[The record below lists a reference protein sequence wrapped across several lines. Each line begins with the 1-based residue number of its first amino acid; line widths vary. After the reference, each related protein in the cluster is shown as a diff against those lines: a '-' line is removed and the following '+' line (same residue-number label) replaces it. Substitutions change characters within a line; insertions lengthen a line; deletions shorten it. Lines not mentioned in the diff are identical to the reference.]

1 MPFIEKS
8 PSLTL
13 KSPAPSTRVTA
24 ATIRLRLSL
33 KSTWLT
39 TQMRAPA
46 MAIRPN
52 TTTDMPPST
61 GPGMVWISAP
71 NLGEN
76 PSTSAITAATTNT
89 SVE

>member
-1 MPFIEKS
+1 MKS
-8 PSLTL
+8 PILMV
-13 KSPAPSTRVTA
+13 KSPAPITKVTA

-39 TQMRAPA
+39 TQIRAPA
-46 MAIRPN
+46 MAIKPN

-61 GPGMVWISAP
+61 GPGIVWISAP
-71 NLGEN
+71 NLGEKPN
-76 PSTSAITAATTNT
+76 TMAISAATTKT